1 MRRTASWA
9 VGARRCIAPRLSE
22 IKQETR
28 RLECTQ
34 ARGRPGRDGGALWIC
49 GGDTPPRCVC
59 VLQCAAFPCRARS
72 ASGTSSSHH
81 RVECTD
87 VLQAVARRGPRRIAI
102 VASFLARSIQGGAVH
117 FCDHQVSFLKRYCV
131 LSSDGV
137 RALSHA
143 GLDACFFGAQGP
155 SGFVWRRAEVM
166 FRTQSYPGL
175 HPQSERAPSQ
185 QPSRCWTLGLR
196 TCTVKV
202 PDTPRKA
209 CWEDTLR
216 FLRPVRCSVPYTLV
230 ETRAWS
236 CIRDGRRATFL
247 CVNWRQLQPWWMAD
261 RPGEH
266 AGPVRSCLKG
276 CI

>member
-1 MRRTASWA
+1 M
-9 VGARRCIAPRLSE
+9 
-22 IKQETR
+22 
-28 RLECTQ
+28 
-34 ARGRPGRDGGALWIC
+34 
-49 GGDTPPRCVC
+49 
-59 VLQCAAFPCRARS
+59 
-72 ASGTSSSHH
+72 
-81 RVECTD
+81 
-87 VLQAVARRGPRRIAI
+87 
-102 VASFLARSIQGGAVH
+102 H
-117 FCDHQVSFLKRYCV
+117 FCDQHVSFLDRYSV
-131 LSSDGV
+131 FNSDGV
-137 RALSHA
+137 RELSHA
-143 GLDACFFGAQGP
+143 GVDTCNLAPRDRLFC
-155 SGFVWRRAEVM
+155 WRLAEVM
-166 FRTQSYPGL
+166 FRAQLYPAL

-185 QPSRCWTLGLR
+185 RRSRCWTLGLR

-247 CVNWRQLQPWWMAD
+247 CVNLRQLQPWWMAD

-266 AGPVRSCLKG
+266 AGHVRSCLKG